1 MSMCGGGQ
9 IDLFA
14 GLFGLQVPEGLVTI
28 AEPESVEPHTRFE
41 VATTPEIE
49 AMLARNAVVAI
60 GVSGGKDSNATALA
74 TAEYLARIGHKGPKV
89 LIHADLGRIEWR
101 DSGPNCE
108 RLAAR
113 LGWPLMVVRRTKG
126 DMIDRWV
133 ERWANNVNRYARLGC
148 VSLISP
154 WSSSQW
160 RFCTSEMKMAVIGQ
174 ALTSKYKRSEIIS
187 VTGIRR
193 CESDG
198 RKDTPICA
206 SNTLLQ
212 RKKKGT
218 TGVNWNNIALWGLDE
233 VFEYL
238 ELRGMPLHQAYTE
251 YGTSRVSCCY
261 CVLGSQPDLR
271 KATKVSETHEVYRT
285 LTGLELVSTFSF
297 QGGYWLADKAPHL
310 LDSDAL
316 AILPG
321 RKQAGELRLAA
332 EQRIPEHLKY
342 VKGWPTC
349 VPSLEDA
356 ALLAEVRREVS
367 GLVGI
372 KSLYTTAG
380 EVRDRYDELMKLKAT
395 KDSRPNWRK

>member
-1 MSMCGGGQ
+1 MELCGLSQ
-9 IDLFA
+9 IDLFG
-14 GLFGLQVPEGLVTI
+14 GLFDPPLVQI
-28 AEPESVEPHTRFE
+28 AEPEIVEPHTRFE

-60 GVSGGKDSNATALA
+60 GVSGGKDSNATAIA
-74 TAEYLARIGHKGPKV
+74 TAEYLKRIGHKGPKV
-89 LIHADLGRIEWR
+89 LIHAHLGRIEWR
-101 DSGPNCE
+101 DSYPNCE
-108 RLAAR
+108 RLAER
-113 LGWPLMVVRRTKG
+113 LGWSLMVVSRKKG

-160 RFCTSEMKMAVIGQ
+160 RFCTSELKTAVICQ
-174 ALTSKYKRSEIIS
+174 ALTSKYKGREIIS

-193 CESDG
+193 SESDG
-198 RKDTPICA
+198 RKDAPI
-206 SNTLLQ
+206 SKRNELLD
-212 RKKKGT
+212 RKGKGT
-218 TGVNWNNIALWGLDE
+218 TGVNWNNIALWTLDE

-238 ELRGMPLHQAYTE
+238 ELRNMPLHQAYTE

-261 CVLGSQPDLR
+261 CVLGAQPDLH
-271 KATKVSETHEVYRT
+271 KATKAEETHQVYRT
-285 LTGLELVSTFSF
+285 LVGVELVSTFSF
-297 QGGYWLADKAPHL
+297 QSGYWLADKAPHL
-310 LDSDAL
+310 LDADAL

-332 EQRIPEHLKY
+332 EMRIPEHLKY

-349 VPSLEDA
+349 IPTPEDA
-356 ALLAEVRREVS
+356 ALLAEVRRQVS

-372 KSLYTTAG
+372 KIEYITAG
-380 EVRDRYDELMKLKAT
+380 DVRDRYAELIKLKEG
-395 KDSRPNWRK
+395 KSRPNWRK